1 MVASSS
7 LGASSS
13 TTCQPQLPSRQC
25 SPQISHSG
33 SPSLWVSWVKTTFM
47 PDLRARSRS
56 ARIGWI
62 VPSAPGTT
70 SVPPSFTKSFC
81 MSPTIRAD
89 RRGSTRTPTC
99 TSYSGTSMVR
109 SMKVLP
115 FRLLEPLVYTGRSTF
130 RVNFAPPQY
139 RYNLSDYEGG
149 EDHERAEDLDSHEPV
164 PREPVAEEG
173 GEDGL
178 HGQDDRG
185 ARSRDVLLHRGLH
198 QESAG
203 RGEQSRHEQRNP
215 HPWRRQIYRTR
226 ERPHDD
232 EEQCQREDLG
242 ERQSARVVGGR
253 VAGEERN
260 VQTEGRRAEKRQ
272 EVPPVRT
279 FRSATSE

>member
-81 MSPTIRAD
+81 MSPTIRAL
-89 RRGSTRTPTC
+89 RRESTRTPAC

-109 SMKVLP
+109 NMKVLP
-115 FRLLEPLVYTGRSTF
+115 FRLLEPLFYTGRSIS
-130 RVNFAPPQY
+130 RVDLAPAEHGY
-139 RYNLSDYEGG
+139 YLADHERG

-164 PREPVAEEG
+164 AREPVAEEG

-178 HGQDDRG
+178 HRQDDRG

-198 QESAG
+198 QESAC
-203 RGEQSRHEQRNP
+203 RGQEPGDEQRNP
-215 HPWRRQIYRTR
+215 YPLWRQ
-226 ERPHDD
+226 
-232 EEQCQREDLG
+232 
-242 ERQSARVVGGR
+242 
-253 VAGEERN
+253 
-260 VQTEGRRAEKRQ
+260 
-272 EVPPVRT
+272 
-279 FRSATSE
+279 